1 MLLHRYEAWMARGAT
16 LGRIGQSSDT
26 VDSLDKAIM
35 INPNY
40 TEARNA
46 RGVAIGELGRQK

>member
-1 MLLHRYEAWMARGAT
+1 MARGAT